1 MLSAVRISFHMLS
14 TPVGGHPLPISL
26 SGNLRNGLGINTIM
40 TKFFIFVPVQ
50 VVFENNSLS
59 NVRVTTA
66 TAYSA
71 PNRTG
76 QTGQA
81 PLFVQ

>member
-1 MLSAVRISFHMLS
+1 MK
-14 TPVGGHPLPISL
+14 
-26 SGNLRNGLGINTIM
+26 
-40 TKFFIFVPVQ
+40 KFFIFVPVQ
-50 VVFENNSLS
+50 VVFEN
-59 NVRVTTA
+59 TA

-81 PLFVQ
+81 PLFAQQHRAAQATNARRNERVPGAGRTGVTSEMRS